1 MRTTINGL
9 TIEGTPEEMYA
20 LANCA
25 TAVNEV
31 VRIDAK
37 EFDKAVKE
45 IKRKKIDWPKA
56 EALRK
61 AGWKAKAIAEEIG
74 ATEASVYTYFS
85 KKGKE

>member
-20 LANCA
+20 LAN
-25 TAVNEV
+25 
-31 VRIDAK
+31 IAK
-37 EFDKAVKE
+37 RPAAEKPVEPKPVE
-45 IKRKKIDWPKA
+45 QKPTRKKIDWPKA